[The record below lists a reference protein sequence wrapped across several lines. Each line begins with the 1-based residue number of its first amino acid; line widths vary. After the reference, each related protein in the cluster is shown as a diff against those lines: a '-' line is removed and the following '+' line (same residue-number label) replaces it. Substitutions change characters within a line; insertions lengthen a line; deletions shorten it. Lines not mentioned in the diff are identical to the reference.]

1 MDPKVFSNANG
12 KVRMEEE
19 EDRPTVSEESENDRV
34 LFKVK
39 KATTTELSEK
49 KKATTTGQVSEN
61 LSSCDKSATERL
73 N

>member
-12 KVRMEEE
+12 KVRMEE

>member
-1 MDPKVFSNANG
+1 MDPKVLSNANG
-12 KVRMEEE
+12 KVRMEE

-49 KKATTTGQVSEN
+49 KKATTTG
-61 LSSCDKSATERL
+61 
-73 N
+73 